1 MMKLP
6 LVLFLLGP
14 ALAASAGTFDDRD
27 AQALEPGQYGTSAP
41 DTAHSAGGATAPNRD
56 TAAPAGNPSLANS
69 AAGAAAPNRDAA
81 ALAGNSSWENSAG
94 GAAAPNRDAAAQA
107 GNPSWADSAG
117 GAAAPNRDAE
127 ARADDPSL
135 ANSAGGA
142 TAPNRNAEAPAGNPL
157 WAIPLNALTATR
169 DRPLFSASRR
179 PPSLAV
185 GTVASPPSRPAP
197 AAPVPP
203 ERPPLTLMG
212 TIIGTESSIALVSNS
227 STQAVSRL
235 RVGEEDSGW
244 RVRGVDPRSIV
255 VEKGVRSV
263 TLDLPKPGE
272 APEQPPLNGSSP
284 EVRRH

>member
-6 LVLFLLGP
+6 LVLLLLGP

-41 DTAHSAGGATAPNRD
+41 DRTHST
-56 TAAPAGNPSLANS
+56 
-69 AAGAAAPNRDAA
+69 AGAAAPNRDAP
-81 ALAGNSSWENSAG
+81 
-94 GAAAPNRDAAAQA
+94 APA
-107 GNPSWADSAG
+107 GNPSWANSSG
-117 GAAAPNRDAE
+117 GAATPNRDVA
-127 ARADDPSL
+127 APSGNPSW

-142 TAPNRNAEAPAGNPL
+142 VATDRDAAAPSGNPL

-179 PPSLAV
+179 PPPLAV
-185 GTVASPPSRPAP
+185 ETVAPRRTDPAP
-197 AAPVPP
+197 SAPSPP

-212 TIIGTESSIALVSNS
+212 TIISAESSIALVSNS
-227 STQAVSRL
+227 STQAVLRL
-235 RVGEEDSGW
+235 RVGEENSGW

-255 VEKGVRSV
+255 VEKGVQSV

-272 APEQPPLNGSSP
+272 ALEQPPMNGSLP
-284 EVRRH
+284 EIRRH

>member
-6 LVLFLLGP
+6 LVLLLLGP

-41 DTAHSAGGATAPNRD
+41 DTVHSAGGVAVPNRD
-56 TAAPAGNPSLANS
+56 TPAPAGNPSLANS
-69 AAGAAAPNRDAA
+69 AAGVAAPNRDAA
-81 ALAGNSSWENSAG
+81 APAGNPSWENSAG
-94 GAAAPNRDAAAQA
+94 GAATPNRDAAAPP
-107 GNPSWADSAG
+107 GNSPWT
-117 GAAAPNRDAE
+117 
-127 ARADDPSL
+127 
-135 ANSAGGA
+135 NSAGGA
-142 TAPNRNAEAPAGNPL
+142 VATDRDAAAPAGNPL
-157 WAIPLNALTATR
+157 WAIPLNALTTTR

-179 PPSLAV
+179 PPALAV
-185 GTVASPPSRPAP
+185 GTVAPPPSHPAP
-197 AAPVPP
+197 AAPAPP

-212 TIIGTESSIALVSNS
+212 TIIGAESSIALVSNS

-235 RVGEEDSGW
+235 RVGEENSGW